1 MLARAY
7 VLLRQ
12 KRVDDGI
19 WWAMR
24 ARERHPDDFAPPLRI
39 ALAQILEA
47 GGRRKAAELEYAAVL
62 KTAPRN
68 WVAANNLA
76 VLYAADGR
84 FADAE
89 KLARIANA
97 EAPERPEVRDTL
109 ELITKRKGG

>member
-1 MLARAY
+1 
-7 VLLRQ
+7 
-12 KRVDDGI
+12 
-19 WWAMR
+19 MR

-76 VLYAADGR
+76 VLYAATAASPTR
-84 FADAE
+84 
-89 KLARIANA
+89 RNWRCIANA
-97 EAPERPEVRDTL
+97 EAPERPARDTL
-109 ELITKRKGG
+109 ELITLRRAR